1 MDIDKIIARV
11 TEQVLSELEAES
23 KILNKYSTPLE
34 DLAGKFE
41 HSLLN
46 PDTSL
51 NKIIK
56 GCSEARQY
64 RLANVCV
71 NPYLV
76 PFAAK
81 QLEGSGVGICSV
93 VGFPH
98 GAASTAAKITE
109 IRECIASGATELDIS
124 LNIVAIKSGRYD
136 DARKDLDMMVSA
148 NNGRI
153 KLKAIYEQGILT
165 DEEKEKTL
173 LMIRSSGVD
182 FVKISNALTGKK
194 AAEEDCRFVRG
205 IVGRGPGI
213 KIDGGVKTLE
223 KALSIF
229 ESGATRIGLTSALA
243 ICDEA
248 KKEMQKN
255 Y

>member
-11 TEQVLSELEAES
+11 TEQVLSELED
-23 KILNKYSTPLE
+23 KGDLKNKFSTPLE
-34 DLAGKFE
+34 DVPGKFE

-46 PDTSL
+46 PDTTL
-51 NKIIK
+51 DKIIK
-56 GCSEARQY
+56 GCAEARQY

-71 NPYLV
+71 TPYLV
-76 PFAAK
+76 PFAAE
-81 QLEGSGVGICSV
+81 QLRDSGVAVCSV
-93 VGFPH
+93 TGFPQ
-98 GAASTAAKITE
+98 AAQSTASKIAE
-109 IRECIASGATELDIS
+109 IRECIAAGATEMDI
-124 LNIVAIKSGRYD
+124 AIKSGRMD
-136 DARKDLDMMVSA
+136 DARKDLDLMVAA

-153 KLKAIYEQGILT
+153 KLKAIYEQGVYS
-165 DEEKEKTL
+165 DEEKEKAL

-205 IVGRGPGI
+205 IIGRGIGI

-223 KALSIF
+223 KALSLF
-229 ESGATRIGLTSALA
+229 ESGATRIGLTAALA

-248 KKEMQKN
+248 AKARTK
-255 Y
+255 

>member
-11 TEQVLSELEAES
+11 TEQVLSEIEAEG
-23 KILNKYSTPLE
+23 KIDKRFSTPIE
-34 DLAGKFE
+34 GINKRFE

-51 NKIIK
+51 DKIIK
-56 GCSEARQY
+56 GCAEARQY
-64 RLANVCV
+64 LLANVCV

-81 QLEGSGVGICSV
+81 QLDGSGVGICSV

-98 GAASTAAKITE
+98 GAASTAAKIAE
-109 IRECIASGATELDIS
+109 IRECIACGATELDIS
-124 LNIVAIKSGRYD
+124 LNIVAIKSGRMD

-148 NNGRI
+148 NNGRV

-173 LMIRSSGVD
+173 LLIRSSGVD

-205 IVGRGPGI
+205 IIGRGIGI

-223 KALSIF
+223 KALSLF
-229 ESGATRIGLTSALA
+229 DAGATRIGLTSALK

-248 KKEMQKN
+248 KKELQR
-255 Y
+255 